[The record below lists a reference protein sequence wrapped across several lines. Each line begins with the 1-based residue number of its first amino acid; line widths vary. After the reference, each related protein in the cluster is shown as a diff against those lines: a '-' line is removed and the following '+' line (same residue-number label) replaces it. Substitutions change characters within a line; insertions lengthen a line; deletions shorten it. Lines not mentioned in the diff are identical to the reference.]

1 MICPVCGAS
10 NESGSRYCN
19 TCGAAFLP
27 NNALRREK
35 MKKRRIIKAIKTA
48 LLFIIFSLL
57 LSITFFIVKYVVL
70 PPIYR
75 YSYCDS
81 RIFTVESAEINAE
94 MNDLF
99 QDAII
104 KKDTN
109 YKNGYQEEVFTLVD
123 IKSCNVSTFTEFSL
137 LADPNDDVYIYDNGR
152 QLQISYISLGANYTL
167 HFEKA
172 SFFERV
178 KALSII
184 QISNISE

>member
-1 MICPVCGAS
+1 MVCPVCGAS
-10 NESGSRYCN
+10 VEKGSRYCYI
-19 TCGAAFLP
+19 CGAAFRA
-27 NNALRREK
+27 NNSAQRKNE
-35 MKKRRIIKAIKTA
+35 KKRRAIKETKTTLLCIIICILFA
-48 LLFIIFSLL
+48 LAFATI
-57 LSITFFIVKYVVL
+57 KYVIL
-70 PPIYR
+70 PPIYK

-99 QDAII
+99 QDTII

-123 IKSCNVSTFTEFSL
+123 IKSYNVSTFTEFSL

-152 QLQISYISLGANYTL
+152 QLQISYISFGANYTL

-184 QISNISE
+184 QFFNAG